1 MVSGDCFFSH
11 LPCGLVEPG
20 SLQIRFIH
28 TLVRSKPL
36 CPCVDE
42 AAAVMKRPRD
52 RAKRR
57 LSAEGALA
65 FISWGPRGRD
75 RGYQMRVKPTLCA
88 RMNFLKV

>member
-88 RMNFLKV
+88 RMTFLKI